1 MVQNLM
7 SVEQVAERLGGIS
20 KWTVHA
26 WLSKGK
32 LRRTK
37 VGSRTMISETD
48 LLAFIESCNPKSTK
62 GSQTAHLGDKVG
74 RAAGRAKESSV
85 SESKPAQRD
94 SAHKEH
100 RGLMETRPERT
111 AQQPLFPD
119 QAVAPSKPGEVKVR

>member
-1 MVQNLM
+1 MMQKLL

-37 VGSRTMISETD
+37 IGSRTMISETD
-48 LLAFIESCNPKSTK
+48 LLAFIEGCNPSTK
-62 GSQTAHLGDKVG
+62 KSQTVHLGDRVR
-74 RAAGRAKESSV
+74 RAAVSAEESSA
-85 SESKPAQRD
+85 SESKPTQRD
-94 SAHKEH
+94 SAHRKH
-100 RGLMETRPERT
+100 RSLLDARPGPT

-119 QAVAPSKPGEVKVR
+119 QGIGRLKPGDQKDR